1 MLARLTSASLIA
13 LFLLSACSKKN
24 EVPTPDASTPVI
36 LISIDTLRSDHL
48 PVYGYKGVETPHLDA
63 FRGDAILYER
73 AYSHCPLTLPS
84 HSSMLTGLLP
94 SEHGMRDNVGYVL
107 PANVKTLPEALKA
120 NGYATGAAV
129 SAFVL
134 RREAGLN
141 RGFDLY
147 DDEVEALGA
156 MRSIGMIQRDGAQ
169 SAKVA
174 SDWIAKQQKPVFFFL
189 HLYEPHTPYT
199 PPEPFKSKYPSS
211 AYDGEI
217 AHVDD
222 ILGKFLQSLK
232 DAGLYEKSLIIVTS
246 DHGEGLGEHGEDEH
260 GVFLYREAI
269 QVPLLV
275 KLPDNASAGATVST
289 AVQLIDLAPT
299 IYERTATKQP
309 AKLPGQSL
317 TAFLGDAKPAA
328 RKIYSES
335 FYPRFHFGWADQHS
349 LIDGE
354 RHYIHS
360 PKPELYDLAKD
371 AAETTNVYEQDR
383 RSFFAFKQAIEPFIQ
398 EAAAPA
404 PVDSE
409 EAAKLAALGYLGS
422 TVQTRPGEILPDP
435 KDNVTAMKDMGR
447 AFSKYRQKAYPEAL
461 AITEKLLETNNRILD
476 LWDLKSK
483 LLARLGRPDDA
494 IAAAQEGLK
503 LSPRASNL
511 ALDIAKI
518 QLDLKRYDEAQQHAE
533 LAVKAEPGQAH
544 EVLAQIALGKKDM
557 PKAEE
562 HARLAMQN
570 DRDRVAPLMTLARV
584 QRDKGELDAALATLN
599 DAISKKKPKEE
610 ISLLY
615 FLRGDVYA
623 RLGRGEEAE
632 RDFRTEIEK
641 FPEDPTAYKNLV
653 LLLVAEGRIPEA
665 TGLIRQLVQEAPI
678 PPSYVAVCQVLDTLG
693 DQRGVKY
700 WARQGLMKF
709 PENPQLRRL
718 AS

>member
-1 MLARLTSASLIA
+1 MLARLTAASLIV
-13 LFLLSACSKKN
+13 LSLLSACSKKKD
-24 EVPTPDASTPVI
+24 VPKPDATTPVF

-48 PVYGYKGVETPHLDA
+48 PVYGYSGVETPNLDA
-63 FRGDAILYER
+63 FRGDAILYEK

-84 HSSMLTGLLP
+84 HTSMLTGLLP
-94 SEHGMRDNVGYVL
+94 SEHGTRDNVGYAL
-107 PANVKTLPEALKA
+107 PSNIKTLPEALKA
-120 NGYATGAAV
+120 NGYATGAAI

-134 RREAGLN
+134 RREGGLN

-147 DDEVEALGA
+147 DDEVEATGT
-156 MRSIGMIQRDGAQ
+156 MRSIGMIQRDGAAT
-169 SAKVA
+169 AKVA

-189 HLYEPHTPYT
+189 HIYEPHTPYT
-199 PPEPFKSKYPSS
+199 PPEPFKSKYAS

-217 AHVDD
+217 AHADD
-222 ILGKFLQSLK
+222 IVGKFLQSLK
-232 DAGLYEKSLIIVTS
+232 DAGLYDKSLIIITS

-275 KLPDNASAGATVST
+275 KLPHNSNAGATV
-289 AVQLIDLAPT
+289 AAPVQHIDLAPT
-299 IYERTATKQP
+299 IYERTATQVP
-309 AKLPGQSL
+309 AKLPGRSL
-317 TAFLGDAKPAA
+317 TAFLGDTKAEA

-335 FYPRFHFGWADQHS
+335 YYPRFHFGWSDQHS
-349 LIDGE
+349 LVDGQ

-360 PKPELYDLAKD
+360 PKPELYDLTKD
-371 AAETTNVYEQDR
+371 AAETANVYEQDR

-409 EAAKLAALGYLGS
+409 DAAKFAALGYLGS
-422 TVQTRPGEILPDP
+422 TVQTKPGEILPDP
-435 KDNVTAMKDMGR
+435 KDNITAMKDMGR

-461 AITEKLLETNNRILD
+461 QIIEKLLETNHRILD

-483 LLARLGRPDDA
+483 VLARLGRPEDA

-503 LSPRASNL
+503 LSPRAANL
-511 ALDIAKI
+511 AIDIAKI

-544 EVLAQIALGKKDM
+544 EVLAQIALGRKDM
-557 PKAEE
+557 AKAEE
-562 HARLAMQN
+562 HAKLAMQQ

-584 QRDKGELDAALATLN
+584 QRDKGDLELALATLN

-623 RLGRGEEAE
+623 RLGRGQEAE
-632 RDFRTEIEK
+632 QDFRTEIEN
-641 FPEDPTAYKNLV
+641 FPDDPTAYKNLV

-665 TGLIRQLVQEAPI
+665 TGMIRQLVQEAPI

-700 WARQGLMKF
+700 WARQGLVKF
-709 PENPQLRRL
+709 PDNSQLRRL
-718 AS
+718 AG

>member
-1 MLARLTSASLIA
+1 MLSRLTAAGVIVLSL
-13 LFLLSACSKKN
+13 LTACSKSSN
-24 EVPTPDASTPVI
+24 DVPKPDATTPVF
-36 LISIDTLRSDHL
+36 LISIDTLRSDRL

-63 FRGDAILYER
+63 FRGDGILYQH

-84 HSSMLTGLLP
+84 HTSMLTGLLP
-94 SEHGMRDNVGYVL
+94 SEHGTRDNVGYAL
-107 PANVKTLPEALKA
+107 PSNIKTLPEVLKA

-134 RREAGLN
+134 RREGGLH

-147 DDEVEALGA
+147 DDEVEALGT
-156 MRSIGMIQRDGAQ
+156 MRSIGMIQRDGAAT
-169 SAKVA
+169 AKVA
-174 SDWIAKQQKPVFFFL
+174 TDWIAKQQKPVFFFL
-189 HLYEPHTPYT
+189 HLYEPHTPYA
-199 PPEPFKSKYPSS
+199 PPEPFKSKYSS

-222 ILGKFLQSLK
+222 IFGKFIQSLK
-232 DAGLYEKSLIIVTS
+232 DADLYDKALIIVTS

-269 QVPLLV
+269 QVPLMV
-275 KLPDNASAGATVST
+275 KLPNNSRAGETVS
-289 AVQLIDLAPT
+289 APVQHIDLVPT
-299 IYERTATKQP
+299 ILERTATKLP
-309 AKLPGQSL
+309 TKLPGQSL
-317 TAFLGDAKPAA
+317 MAFLGDAKVEP

-335 FYPRFHFGWADQHS
+335 YYPRFHFGWADQHS
-349 LIDGE
+349 LVDGKS
-354 RHYIHS
+354 HYIHS
-360 PKPELYDLAKD
+360 PKPELFDLAND
-371 AAETTNVYEQDR
+371 FAETKNVYEQDR
-383 RSFFAFKQAIEPFIQ
+383 RTFFAFKSAIEPFIR
-398 EAAAPA
+398 EAAEPA
-404 PVDSE
+404 PIDAE

-422 TVQTRPGEILPDP
+422 TVQTKPGEILPDP
-435 KDNVTAMKDMGR
+435 KDNVTAMKDMSL
-447 AFSKYRQKAYPEAL
+447 AFTRYRQKKYPEAL
-461 AITEKLLETNNRILD
+461 EITERLLQTNHRILD

-483 LLARLGRPDDA
+483 VLGRLGRPEDA
-494 IAAAQEGLK
+494 IEAAKEGLK

-511 ALDIAKI
+511 AIDIAKI

-533 LAVKAEPGQAH
+533 LAVKTEPGQAH
-544 EVLAQIALGKKDM
+544 EVLAQIALGRKDI

-562 HARLAMQN
+562 HAKLAMQS

-584 QRDKGELDAALATLN
+584 QRDKGDLDAALATLN
-599 DAISKKKPKEE
+599 DAIAKKKPKEQ

-623 RLGRGEEAE
+623 RMGRGEEAE
-632 RDFRTEIEK
+632 RDFRAEIEN
-641 FPEDPTAYKNLV
+641 FPDDPTAYKNLV

-665 TGLIRQLVQEAPI
+665 TATIRKLVQEAPV

-700 WARQGLMKF
+700 WARQGLMRF
-709 PENPQLRRL
+709 PENPQLQRL